1 MRSSHR
7 KLTWVGFET
16 KTTELCSD
24 ALTERAI
31 RQAVQLALRANSVQ
45 LIQFDLFVSCSR
57 FISTIVFIR
66 RHVCFKVK
74 SRTWNHIR
82 AAEWTDMYGIHHWMI
97 LRGRHKKCN
106 WVGFKPTITEFR
118 SDAQVDWAVKSWAQ
132 HALRANFVKLLRFYL
147 FFQCS
152 RSISVI
158 AFVINYIRFNRNH
171 AQVITGVQRN
181 ELINIVFTNKGFW
194 EVAIES
200 WPDWDLNP
208 GPLNSIQTL

>member
-57 FISTIVFIR
+57 FISTIVLIR

-74 SRTWNHIR
+74 SRTWNHIS

-97 LRGRHKKCN
+97 LRGRHKKLA
-106 WVGFKPTITEFR
+106 WLGFEPRTTEFH
-118 SDAQVDWAVKSWAQ
+118 SDALTDWATKPWAQ
-132 HALRANFVKLLRFYL
+132 RALRANFVQLIKFHLFVQRSRF
-147 FFQCS
+147 
-152 RSISVI
+152 ISAM
-158 AFVINYIRFNRNH
+158 AFVSCHTRFKWNL
-171 AQVITGVQRN
+171 AQVITWVQHN
-181 ELINIVFTNKGFW
+181 ELIRMVLKTESFW
-194 EVAIES
+194 EVARES
-200 WPDWDLNP
+200 WPECDLNP
-208 GPLNSIQTL
+208 QPLNSIQML